1 MVNGGAHVVV
11 LKGHKKQYGKL
22 LLSIRDSA
30 RDPTNSSEIW
40 IEQKASSSNQM
51 NLATD
56 MCIYFDLRSK
66 DRLPWK
72 FISQILKKF
81 FSNTVLFPQIDQT
94 EHVGKGHQ

>member
-11 LKGHKKQYGKL
+11 LKGYKKQRGKL
-22 LLSIRDSA
+22 LLNIRDSA

-56 MCIYFDLRSK
+56 MCIYFE
-66 DRLPWK
+66 LPWK
-72 FISQILKKF
+72 FINQVLMEILI
-81 FSNTVLFPQIDQT
+81 LIYFPNFI
-94 EHVGKGHQ
+94 KLSM